1 MNKIL
6 ISTLLL
12 IILIFSIGL
21 VSANENINDTI
32 IEDNTDA
39 PNLSYLSNID
49 NVPLKKTGGV
59 VRYVNGSTFEDIQK
73 TINIANDN
81 DTIVLNG
88 TYKSTGH
95 QIIVNKS
102 ITITSENGHSTL
114 DANKKYRALYILSD
128 NVVLKN
134 LRIINGKV
142 NGGYLSILEP
152 LESGPGGAIYWKGNN
167 GTIIAS
173 SIYNNEFYSVSYGGS
188 GAIYWE
194 GANGTIR
201 DTFFFNNTGY
211 HGIMGAA
218 SHYKFLEGVV
228 HGDYIGDLY
237 DNDPSKPARFY
248 CVVVNS
254 KGHLTANNL
263 SINYGTA
270 GNFLVKFSLGDIPFK
285 GDIVKVHIFK
295 KGYDKIFNLTIDDKG
310 LGVLK
315 LPDNLNDGI
324 YNVELSSHDN
334 DYFDNYLTNIHYY
347 SYKYSANAIIKVN
360 KVPAFIHADNFK
372 TIYNS
377 GKYFTVELMDIKN
390 YYFISNVKLALKVN
404 GKTYYATTNKNGKAK
419 FNVSKWKA
427 GNYKA
432 YINILNNYKSP
443 TQKVNIKINKIP
455 TIVKTNKITAKIHKD
470 KKLNIKI
477 INKKT
482 KKAVPFIKIKVKYF
496 TGKKY
501 KTYTLITDEK
511 GQTHL
516 HTCCL
521 KVGTHKV
528 VIKSA
533 NQNYA
538 INKNTKIKIKK

>member
-285 GDIVKVHIFK
+285 GDIVKESVFLA
-295 KGYDKIFNLTIDDKG
+295 GVVDENL
-310 LGVLK
+310 
-315 LPDNLNDGI
+315 LP
-324 YNVELSSHDN
+324 
-334 DYFDNYLTNIHYY
+334 
-347 SYKYSANAIIKVN
+347 
-360 KVPAFIHADNFK
+360 
-372 TIYNS
+372 
-377 GKYFTVELMDIKN
+377 
-390 YYFISNVKLALKVN
+390 
-404 GKTYYATTNKNGKAK
+404 
-419 FNVSKWKA
+419 
-427 GNYKA
+427 
-432 YINILNNYKSP
+432 
-443 TQKVNIKINKIP
+443 
-455 TIVKTNKITAKIHKD
+455 
-470 KKLNIKI
+470 
-477 INKKT
+477 
-482 KKAVPFIKIKVKYF
+482 
-496 TGKKY
+496 
-501 KTYTLITDEK
+501 
-511 GQTHL
+511 
-516 HTCCL
+516 
-521 KVGTHKV
+521 
-528 VIKSA
+528 
-533 NQNYA
+533 
-538 INKNTKIKIKK
+538 

>member
-324 YNVELSSHDN
+324 YKVELSSHDK
-334 DYFDNYLTNIHYY
+334 L
-347 SYKYSANAIIKVN
+347 YKYSANAIIKVN

-482 KKAVPFIKIKVKYF
+482 KKAVPFIKIKVKCF